1 LAAFP
6 FLRFGRLDLEQPP
19 AAQGYAAGS
28 YHVIVAT
35 NVLHATANLRATLDH
50 LRGLLAPGGLLLIN
64 EVTEHLAWFD
74 ITTGLIEG
82 WQRFEDDLRNDQP
95 LLTAPTWERALT
107 EHGFAAVGAW
117 PAAEAAPAVLGQ
129 HVIVALNPAGEAA
142 PGEPA
147 ASVHPLAPSP
157 VHPLDPVVGA
167 ALAAEPAP
175 AALRRQLQEVV
186 ADERDELLLA
196 LVSRRL
202 RQVLRLEGSAA
213 LERGNRLLDLGLDS
227 LMALELRRLLAVS
240 LGLEED
246 ALSATLVFDYPTVG
260 AIVEHLADQIATL
273 EPPAAGIEAPAPE
286 LAAVYSGGPAATLQL
301 ADVAAMSDA
310 EVEALLLARLS
321 KHE

>member
-1 LAAFP
+1 MTVPAPQSDSPDLQGLSLAQVLAERQKSGYNEVVPPPSHPIRHF
-6 FLRFGRLDLEQPP
+6 FGKFWGLSAWMLELIMLLSALLHNYLDL
-19 AAQGYAAGS
+19 ALMG
-28 YHVIVAT
+28 
-35 NVLHATANLRATLDH
+35 TL
-50 LRGLLAPGGLLLIN
+50 LVFN
-64 EVTEHLAWFD
+64 
-74 ITTGLIEG
+74 
-82 WQRFEDDLRNDQP
+82 
-95 LLTAPTWERALT
+95 
-107 EHGFAAVGAW
+107 
-117 PAAEAAPAVLGQ
+117 AVLGEIQ
-129 HVIVALNPAGEAA
+129 DRR
-142 PGEPA
+142 
-147 ASVHPLAPSP
+147 SS
-157 VHPLDPVVGA
+157 GA
-167 ALAAEPAP
+167 V

-240 LGLEED
+240 LGLEDD
-246 ALSATLVFDYPTVG
+246 ALSATLAFDYPTVG

-310 EVEALLLARLS
+310 
-321 KHE
+321 